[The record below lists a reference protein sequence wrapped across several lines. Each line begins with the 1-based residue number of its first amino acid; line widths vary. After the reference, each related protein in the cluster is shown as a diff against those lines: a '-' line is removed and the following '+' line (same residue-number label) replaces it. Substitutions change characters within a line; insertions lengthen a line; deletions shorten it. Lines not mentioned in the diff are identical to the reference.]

1 MATNSI
7 TQAQRELLDSIRWTG
22 QDQERTIKAVQ
33 ELANEATTWEE
44 ARDELHEWIG
54 DLYGE
59 LERIEE

>member
-1 MATNSI
+1 MQNFSMTDS
-7 TQAQRELLDSIRWTG
+7 QRELLDSIRWTG

-33 ELANEATTWEE
+33 ELANEATTWPD
-44 ARDELHEWIG
+44 ARNELHEWIG